1 MWCVRLPNEACG
13 SLKGA
18 MLALFTILK
27 RVNAIYFVAFRA
39 GTIAEM
45 MLFTQ
50 YFAFTLFQIVIKI
63 SLSSLVKTLSGIGA
77 NGGCGHDAAVY
88 HGGRSFSWLLLRLRA
103 SVALTVEF
111 A

>member
-1 MWCVRLPNEACG
+1 
-13 SLKGA
+13 

-27 RVNAIYFVAFRA
+27 QVSATYFVAFLA
-39 GTIAEM
+39 DFMAKT
-45 MLFTQ
+45 MLFAQ
-50 YFAFTLFQIVIKI
+50 YFAFILFQIVIKI

-111 A
+111 V